1 MLPAGGGFRTL
12 VMGELHDTMLGGHLG
27 FYKTMQALML
37 RVWWPKM
44 DAEVKA
50 YVKACPTCQK
60 VKDRTTAK
68 PGLLQ
73 PLPIPEERFSAYSM
87 DFIFGLPPS
96 NGFTGV
102 MTIVDRLTK
111 LVRLTPCTE

>member
-1 MLPAGGGFRTL
+1 M
-12 VMGELHDTMLGGHLG
+12 G
-27 FYKTMQALML
+27 FYKTMSALL
-37 RVWWPKM
+37 QRVWWPKM
-44 DAEVKA
+44 DTFVRA
-50 YVKACPTCQK
+50 YVSSCPTCQK

-73 PLPIPEERFSAYSM
+73 PLPIPEERFANYSM
-87 DFIFGLPPS
+87 DFIFGLPVS

-111 LVRLTPCTE
+111 MVRLHPCTETITA